1 MVFLAFSQKIPSLQ
15 QLKTVKVSDTISI
28 DTLSIQRENF
38 KLRYTNQTEVDT
50 SLYRINY
57 EKAKLYLKSDLLKVD
72 SLTVCYL
79 NYPNF
84 LTKKY
89 QLLNPNLIIPKNTQ
103 ALKFYKL
110 TQPNFKRTSTLFDGL
125 STSGSISRGITVGS
139 NQNSVFNS
147 ELDLQLSGK
156 LSENIT
162 LKASLQDSNIPIQQ
176 GGYSQAIDEFD
187 QIFIELQAKNW
198 GIRAG
203 DIQLTEQKS
212 IFASFTKKLQGLSAT
227 ATLNGAN
234 SQTKIYGSGALV
246 RGVFN
251 QSIIKGQ
258 EGNQGPYKLIGQN
271 GELLVLIVSG
281 SERVYVNGLALKRGE
296 NNDYIIDYNAGEIRF
311 NPTYPITADMRINV
325 EYQTTQSNFARIFGY
340 GGATHTSDK
349 LNLQG
354 FVYTE
359 NDLRDQTLQQNLS
372 NEQKTVLSQAGD
384 DPEKAISPS
393 AIPDTFGENKTLYLN
408 TGTAENPML
417 LINYSW
423 Q

>member
-203 DIQLTEQKS
+203 DIQLTELIAKQKY
-212 IFASFTKKLQGLSAT
+212 TVQG
-227 ATLNGAN
+227 
-234 SQTKIYGSGALV
+234 
-246 RGVFN
+246 
-251 QSIIKGQ
+251 
-258 EGNQGPYKLIGQN
+258 
-271 GELLVLIVSG
+271 
-281 SERVYVNGLALKRGE
+281 
-296 NNDYIIDYNAGEIRF
+296 
-311 NPTYPITADMRINV
+311 
-325 EYQTTQSNFARIFGY
+325 
-340 GGATHTSDK
+340 H
-349 LNLQG
+349 
-354 FVYTE
+354 
-359 NDLRDQTLQQNLS
+359 
-372 NEQKTVLSQAGD
+372 
-384 DPEKAISPS
+384 
-393 AIPDTFGENKTLYLN
+393 
-408 TGTAENPML
+408 
-417 LINYSW
+417 
-423 Q
+423 